1 MNDVLRFLGL
11 AAALGVAAGMVLGAV
26 ALLLAAPAHAEEP
39 GHGSVNY
46 ECLPVLRAPGPP
58 PRIET

>member
-26 ALLLAAPAHAEEP
+26 ALLLAAPAHADEAR
-39 GHGSVNY
+39 HGGVDY
-46 ECLPVLRAPGPP
+46 ECLPVLRMPVPP
-58 PRIET
+58 PRIEI